1 MVDNGTTVTVT
12 PTSGYTG
19 ALEVLYDVTDNKP
32 GGTVTATATA
42 TMTLPPNNAPTVS
55 GAATATNGYGNH
67 QITFT
72 KAQLLANATDID
84 GDTLTVGTVTT
95 PSGTVVDNGNGT
107 YTLTPTTNTSG
118 VVTLSYTVS
127 DGHGGTVA
135 DTATLT
141 LAANPIN
148 VGLSGGSGTAGT
160 GATITGSVSA
170 GDNAG
175 DTFTYT
181 LVGANGGAAH
191 GTVSI
196 NSTTGAYSYVQS
208 DSTPSTDTFQVTSTN
223 PDGYSTT
230 TTVTVIESQLAQSDS
245 TLQATTTNA
254 IVDSD
259 FAGFSSADTVALYT
273 GAGTQSVTLGT
284 VSDALG
290 IIHVNAY
297 LTTGAVLMDGH
308 ASSLNITATAGSG
321 IDTFIAGSGIN
332 HAIVDGVDW
341 TVTGGANSEL
351 FSLSTADLPSATLA
365 GNSSFAN
372 MLVFNNAGTVNDS
385 AFTNVS
391 YVNMIGAH
399 NGNIINLGSLSD
411 AAGITIV
418 DASHTT
424 GAVTLDVS
432 GTSGFMA
439 FKAGTGVDTF
449 IGSSNAGSNNAMYVE
464 STYMAQDY
472 FTGGNGYNNIVFT
485 DTGAGTISDA
495 AFTHVVNVAN
505 AQFAISGTLILGSYS
520 QTAGLNNV
528 NAFGAGGVIDASA
541 RTDAVTLS
549 GWTDS
554 QTFIGGSGNDIIYGD
569 AGTDTLFGG
578 IGADTL
584 TGGADSDT
592 FVYTASAQSNDPGGT
607 RDTITDFA
615 TGTDHIKI
623 SLSGTHVDVSGFE
636 VAGGY
641 NLGQASLTG
650 GSARTG
656 GVIGDGFYATGSDH
670 ALYIYVGSTDSNIST
685 DGGYVISSTST
696 INAADLQ
703 FVITGTAGND
713 TLVGGVGADTF
724 TGGTGTDSLTGGTG
738 ADLFMATRLSSTA
751 TITDFDTVNDAI
763 GLSNAQFSF
772 GSSGTLAA
780 TSYAESTTAISGT
793 AADYGGGNTGGG
805 IIAIQNG
812 SNVEV
817 WHTDALEAATT
828 ANSHQVATLN
838 SVSTAA
844 LDNTQFHLAV

>member
-1 MVDNGTTVTVT
+1 M
-12 PTSGYTG
+12 
-19 ALEVLYDVTDNKP
+19 
-32 GGTVTATATA
+32 
-42 TMTLPPNNAPTVS
+42 
-55 GAATATNGYGNH
+55 
-67 QITFT
+67 
-72 KAQLLANATDID
+72 
-84 GDTLTVGTVTT
+84 
-95 PSGTVVDNGNGT
+95 
-107 YTLTPTTNTSG
+107 
-118 VVTLSYTVS
+118 
-127 DGHGGTVA
+127 
-135 DTATLT
+135 
-141 LAANPIN
+141 
-148 VGLSGGSGTAGT
+148 
-160 GATITGSVSA
+160 
-170 GDNAG
+170 
-175 DTFTYT
+175 
-181 LVGANGGAAH
+181 
-191 GTVSI
+191 
-196 NSTTGAYSYVQS
+196 
-208 DSTPSTDTFQVTSTN
+208 
-223 PDGYSTT
+223 
-230 TTVTVIESQLAQSDS
+230 AQSGS
-245 TLQATTTNA
+245 TLQATTANA
-254 IVDSD
+254 IVDTD
-259 FAGFSSADTVALYT
+259 FTGFSSADTVALYT

-290 IIHVNAY
+290 ITHVDAH

-321 IDTFIAGSGIN
+321 VDTFIAGSGTN

-341 TVTGGANSEL
+341 AITGGTGSEL

-365 GNSSFAN
+365 GNSSTN
-372 MLVFNNAGTVNDS
+372 NILVFNNAGTVNDA

-391 YVNMIGAH
+391 YVSVIGAH
-399 NGNIINLGSLSD
+399 DGNTINLGSFSD
-411 AAGITIV
+411 AAGITAV

-424 GAVTLDVS
+424 GAVTVDVT

-439 FKAGTGVDTF
+439 LKAGTGIDVF

-472 FTGGNGYNNIVFT
+472 FTGGSGFNNIVFT
-485 DTGAGTISDA
+485 DTGSATISDA
-495 AFTHVVNVAN
+495 AFTHVTNVAN
-505 AQFAISGTLILGSYS
+505 AQFSSGGTLILDSYS
-520 QTAGLNNV
+520 QAAGLNNIS
-528 NAFGAGGVIDASA
+528 ASGAGSVIDASA
-541 RTDAVTLS
+541 RTDAVALS

-554 QTFIGGSGNDIIYGD
+554 QTFMGGSGDDTIYGD
-569 AGTDTLFGG
+569 AGADTLFGG
-578 IGADTL
+578 IGADNL

-607 RDTITDFA
+607 RDTITDFT

-636 VAGGY
+636 VTGGY
-641 NLGQASLTG
+641 NFGQNSLTG

-656 GVIGDGFYATGSDH
+656 GVIGDGFYATGSDNS
-670 ALYIYVGSTDSNIST
+670 LYIYVGSTSSNIGT
-685 DGGYVISSTST
+685 GIGEDGGYVISSAST

-713 TLVGGVGADTF
+713 TLVGGAGADTF
-724 TGGTGTDSLTGGTG
+724 TGGTGTDSVTGGLG

-763 GLSNAQFSF
+763 GLSNAQFSL

-780 TSYAESTTAISGT
+780 TSYAESATAISGT

-838 SVSTAA
+838 AVNTTA